1 MKKMWVQKQK
11 GFTIVE
17 LLIVIVVI
25 GILAAISVVAY
36 NSVTDRANTNK
47 ISADLRNLRQA
58 IDVARNRDSVALRY
72 VTLSAATGSGC
83 WGKATDTD
91 LAALPK
97 STDSCWT
104 NYAAALD
111 RISTASGI
119 NVRDLVDPWGRPYYM
134 DENEG
139 EGADPPNACGDDA
152 IGYYSRPF
160 TTGQTM
166 IKHTIIRNIQP
177 ACI

>member
-1 MKKMWVQKQK
+1 MKKTWAQRQT

-25 GILAAISVVAY
+25 GILAAISVAAY
-36 NSVTDRANTNK
+36 NGVNDRARTNE
-47 ISADLRNLRQA
+47 INADLRNLHHA
-58 IDVARNRDSVALRY
+58 ITNARNKDSVALRY
-72 VTLSAATGSGC
+72 VTLNTATGSGC
-83 WGKATDTD
+83 WSKATDTD
-91 LAALPK
+91 LATLSK
-97 STDSCWT
+97 TTDSCWT
-104 NYAAALD
+104 TYFTTLD

-119 NVRDLVDPWGRPYYM
+119 NVRDLVDPWGRPYYI

-139 EGADPPNACGDDA
+139 EGAIPDTACGDDA
-152 IGYYSRPF
+152 IGYYARPF

-166 IKHTIIRNIQP
+166 VKHTIIRNIQP